1 MNKWS
6 PAPGAA
12 GLPRRNVLK
21 LGGLAGLG
29 LLTATGCGAGGAAD
43 DSSGGSGSLR
53 VLCEAGGKQELLK
66 IAELFKKKTGTSV
79 TFVELP
85 YDGLFNRLLGE
96 FSSGAVSFDVAALD
110 AIWLPAFAEGVLRP
124 LDDLFTEAV
133 KKDLF
138 PSLVQGA
145 QVKGRY
151 LGMPAWTNSEIL
163 FYRKDLFEDS
173 KEQAAFEKKYGYPL
187 APPTNWDQFT
197 DAAEFFTRD
206 TKGKNALY
214 GTDVKGAVETE
225 WLTHV
230 LQAGSPGAVLDD
242 QGKVIIDNRQ
252 HLDALRFYSGLST
265 KAKVAP
271 PGAKQL
277 DWGGAQNLFNQG
289 RTAMMRFWAHAFPLV
304 PTDSPVHGKVG
315 AAPMIAGAA
324 GIAGVPG
331 PWYLSVPQATKKADL
346 ATEFVQFCYDNNA
359 LGIQSSL
366 GLAARVSAF
375 EEYQD
380 KPGHEHFKPLVQTLS
395 SPATRS
401 RPATPKWQQ
410 IVDTVLIPTI
420 QKSLTP
426 GADYE
431 ALLKGARS
439 DVERLVG

>member
-1 MNKWS
+1 MNTWS

-12 GLPRRNVLK
+12 GLSRRNVLK
-21 LGGLAGLG
+21 LGGLAGIG
-29 LLTATGCGAGGAAD
+29 LLTATGCGAGGTAD
-43 DSSGGSGSLR
+43 DSPGGKGSLR

-124 LDDLFTEAV
+124 LDDLFTGEV
-133 KKDLF
+133 KEDLF

-151 LGMPAWTNSEIL
+151 LGMPAWTNAEIL
-163 FYRKDLFEDS
+163 FYRKDLFEDP

-187 APPTNWDQFT
+187 APPVNWDQFS

-225 WLTHV
+225 WLAHV

-242 QGKVIIDNRQ
+242 QGKVIIDNKQ
-252 HLDALRFYSGLST
+252 HLDALRFYSDLSNRT
-265 KAKVAP
+265 KVAP

-304 PTDSPVHGKVG
+304 PGDSPVHGKVG

-324 GIAGVPG
+324 GTAGIPG
-331 PWYLSVPQATKKADL
+331 PWYLSVPEATKKADL
-346 ATEFVQFCYDNNA
+346 ATEFVQFCYDHNA
-359 LGIQSSL
+359 LAIQSSL
-366 GLAARVSAF
+366 GLAARISAF

-395 SPATRS
+395 SPATRA